1 MYSENVRYKDLSI
14 EGAEPV
20 GDGIRSVDEVLH
32 QPDDIILKVE
42 INEHRFNSSSEV
54 VLKNIDEQ
62 LSRKEML
69 TIVGPSGCGKS
80 TLLKIMG
87 GFTKPSSGRV
97 VLDGEEVLGPSQ
109 KCAMVFQQPALFPW
123 LRVLENITLGVRAR
137 GVPKSVANKSAML
150 LLQEMGLEDFS
161 RSYPGELSGG
171 MAQRVGIARALAL
184 KPEILLMDEPFAAVD
199 AQTRRRLQL
208 GLRELLGEQQCAV
221 VFVTHDVS
229 EAVLLGDRVV
239 VMASRPGRVIERLCI
254 SKEMADQKSEL
265 HRLTCEKIFDLL
277 L

>member
-1 MYSENVRYKDLSI
+1 M
-14 EGAEPV
+14 EGTKPV
-20 GDGIRSVDEVLH
+20 GDGIRSVDEELH
-32 QPDDIILKVE
+32 QRDDLILKVE
-42 INEHRFNSSSEV
+42 INEHRFKSSSEV

-62 LSRKEML
+62 LCRKEML

-97 VLDGEEVLGPSQ
+97 VLDGEEVLGPSR

-123 LRVLENITLGVRAR
+123 LRVLENITLGVKAR
-137 GVPKSVANKSAML
+137 GVPKSVANERAMFFL
-150 LLQEMGLEDFS
+150 KEMGLADFS

-184 KPEILLMDEPFAAVD
+184 QPEILLMDEPFAAVD

-208 GLRELLGEQQCAV
+208 GLRELLGERHCAV

-265 HRLTCEKIFDLL
+265 HRITCEKIFDLL